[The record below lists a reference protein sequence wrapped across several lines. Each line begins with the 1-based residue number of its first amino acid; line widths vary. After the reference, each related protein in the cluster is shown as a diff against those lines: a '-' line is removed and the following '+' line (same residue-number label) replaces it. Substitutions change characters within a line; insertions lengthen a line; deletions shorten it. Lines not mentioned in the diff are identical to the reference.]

1 MSPSAEPIANTP
13 AVLVRAD
20 NPGPMT
26 LTGTNTWVVHHP
38 QSAMAVVIDP
48 GPDDDSHLTAL
59 RHALTDRAVAVEV
72 VLLTHGHAD
81 HSGGAHRFAAAVGA
95 ELRAADSVWGPRPLV
110 ADEKFHAGGLNWHV
124 VATPGHT
131 SDSVSLRC
139 DNVIFTGDT
148 VLGAGTTVVAHPD
161 GRLGD
166 YLDSLA
172 RLRLLAEQGVSTLLP
187 GHGPVIT
194 SPAEALDHYLTHRRA
209 RLDAVAAVLAENPGL
224 TGEAAVNQVVRTV
237 YADVPEHLWPAA
249 ALSVRAQVEY
259 LGGS

>member
-95 ELRAADSVWGPRPLV
+95 ELARQTRSGAPRPLV
-110 ADEKFHAGGLNWHV
+110 ADEVPRWRPQLARGCH
-124 VATPGHT
+124 PGHT

-172 RLRLLAEQGVSTLLP
+172 RLRLLAEQG
-187 GHGPVIT
+187 
-194 SPAEALDHYLTHRRA
+194 
-209 RLDAVAAVLAENPGL
+209 
-224 TGEAAVNQVVRTV
+224 
-237 YADVPEHLWPAA
+237 
-249 ALSVRAQVEY
+249 
-259 LGGS
+259 